1 MVLKNNF
8 LIVTID
14 ALGAELKSILTKNN
28 NEILWQ
34 ANPDFWAKTSPILF
48 PIVGGLKDNCYYFDN
63 EKYYLN
69 RHGFAREMM
78 FKEEQISHEKVIFT
92 LVNSSETKK
101 NYPFEFI
108 LRVIYTLQE
117 NKLLCTYEVENPS
130 QNNLYFSIGAHP
142 AFALGN
148 TKEDFEAYEL
158 QFNNDTELV
167 CNELINGLISTKTKN
182 ISLKNNTLQLKY
194 NLFHNDALVLKNL
207 KSNEIILY
215 NKNNRSKVTFSFNNF
230 PYFGIW
236 SAPNANFICLEPW
249 CGIADDTNSNQDFTQ
264 KEGIICLPTKEQF
277 TRSWSGLI
285 EQ

>member
-8 LIVTID
+8 LNVTID
-14 ALGAELKSILTKNN
+14 ALGAELKSILTKKDT
-28 NEILWQ
+28 EILWQ

-63 EKYYLN
+63 EKYHLN
-69 RHGFAREMM
+69 RHGFAREML
-78 FKEEQISHEKVIFT
+78 FEEEQISEEKVIFT
-92 LVNSSETKK
+92 LINSSETKK

-108 LRVIYTLQE
+108 LRVIYTLRE

-148 TKEDFEAYEL
+148 SKEDFETYEL
-158 QFNNDTELV
+158 QFNNDSELV
-167 CNELINGLISTKTKN
+167 CYELSNGLISTKTKN
-182 ISLKNNTLQLKY
+182 ISLENNTLQLKHD
-194 NLFHNDALVLKNL
+194 LFHNDALVLKTL

-215 NKNNRSKVTFSFNNF
+215 NKNNSSKVTFSFKDF

-249 CGIADDTNSNQDFTQ
+249 CGVADDTNSNQDFTQ
-264 KEGIICLPTKEQF
+264 KEGIICLPAKEQF
-277 TRSWSGLI
+277 SRSWSVLI

>member
-1 MVLKNNF
+1 MVLKNDF
-8 LIVTID
+8 LKITID
-14 ALGAELKSILTKNN
+14 ALGAELKSILTKNDV
-28 NEILWQ
+28 EILWQ

-63 EKYYLN
+63 EKHHLN

-78 FKEEQISHEKVIFT
+78 FEEEQISDEKIIFT
-92 LVNSSETKK
+92 LANSSETKK

-158 QFNNDTELV
+158 QFNNDTELI
-167 CNELINGLISTKTKN
+167 CNELNNGLISEKTKT
-182 ISLKNNTLQLKY
+182 ISLETNTLQLKY
-194 NLFHNDALVLKNL
+194 DLFYNDALVLQTL

-215 NKNNRSKVTFSFNNF
+215 NKSNSSKITFSFNDF

-249 CGIADDTNSNQDFTQ
+249 CGVADDINSNQNFTQ

-277 TRSWSGLI
+277 SRSWSVLI